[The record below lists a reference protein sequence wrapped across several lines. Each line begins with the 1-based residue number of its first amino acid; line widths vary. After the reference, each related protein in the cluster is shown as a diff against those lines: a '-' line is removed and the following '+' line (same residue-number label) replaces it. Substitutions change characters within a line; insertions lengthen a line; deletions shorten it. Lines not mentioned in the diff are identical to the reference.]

1 LEILRE
7 LMVHGTAVIEKGKL
21 PAAIPSRTSANNRRS
36 IASLLRSLSVRAF
49 AEGKLESTVWIFR
62 VIFSQQAF
70 RAGTVA
76 SQCEADAPANT
87 REMDQRRGWSIDT
100 IVTDIFRNAHYH
112 APQPFGTPFLASRFV
127 EIMATRG
134 GRLRR
139 QPQMHPLSFSSA
151 IANPPSATL
160 GMHPCP
166 DH

>member
-7 LMVHGTAVIEKGKL
+7 LMVHRTAVIEKGKL

-36 IASLLRSLSVRAF
+36 IASLLRSLSVRVF

-87 REMDQRRGWSIDT
+87 REMDQRKGC
-100 IVTDIFRNAHYH
+100 IVTDIFRNAHYD
-112 APQPFGTPFLASRFV
+112 APQPFGTPFLASHV
-127 EIMATRG
+127 RG
-134 GRLRR
+134 NYGHTGR
-139 QPQMHPLSFSSA
+139 QIAPPTANASPQLFFCDCESSFSHTWNAPLS
-151 IANPPSATL
+151 
-160 GMHPCP
+160 
-166 DH
+166 